1 MKEIIEISRDELIEL
16 IECQYRLAAL
26 ERGGVDNW
34 QWYGESCREFLDEY
48 KNENK
53 FSLIAGMDS
62 EEAEEYLEE
71 LDFRHIAEF
80 EAGRYEVAYEIFYNL

>member
-34 QWYGESCREFLDEY
+34 Q
-48 KNENK
+48 
-53 FSLIAGMDS
+53 
-62 EEAEEYLEE
+62 
-71 LDFRHIAEF
+71 
-80 EAGRYEVAYEIFYNL
+80 